1 MALLIIG
8 LIAFLG
14 FHLIRVLAPGLR
26 DSMIA
31 RLGKPA
37 WSGLYSLISLLTLAL
52 LVYGFGAARAED
64 TAEPLWISPPWMVHV
79 TVTLMLIA
87 LILAVSSVLPAGHIA
102 TKTRHPLITSVKVWA
117 LAHLLVNG
125 EIYSVV
131 TFVAFLAWAVVLR
144 IAAKRRAR
152 AGEIT
157 ERPFA
162 GWIWD
167 LVSVVIGLA
176 LAIALIMGLHTW
188 LIGVPIPMGS

>member
-1 MALLIIG
+1 MILLIIG

-14 FHLIRVLAPGLR
+14 FHLIRVLAPDLR
-26 DSMIA
+26 ATMIA
-31 RLGKPA
+31 RFGKPA
-37 WSGLYSLISLLTLAL
+37 WMGLYSVLSIATLAL
-52 LVYGFGAARAED
+52 LVYGFGQARLESG
-64 TAEPLWISPPWMVHV
+64 EPLYVSPPWMVHV

-87 LILAVSSVLPAGHIA
+87 LILAVSSVLPAGYIA
-102 TKTRHPLITSVKVWA
+102 TKSRHPLITAVKVWA

-125 EIYSVV
+125 EVYSIV

-157 ERPFA
+157 ERPFV

-167 LVSVVIGLA
+167 LASVVIGLA
-176 LAIALIMGLHTW
+176 LAIALIKGLHYW
-188 LIGVPIPMGS
+188 LIGVPIPMGQ

>member
-14 FHLIRVLAPGLR
+14 FHLTRVLAPGLR
-26 DSMIA
+26 EGMIA

-37 WSGLYSLISLLTLAL
+37 WMGLYSLVSLATLIL
-52 LVYGFGAARAED
+52 LVYGFGEARMESG
-64 TAEPLWISPPWMVHV
+64 EPLYTTPPWMVHV

-87 LILAVSSVLPAGHIA
+87 LILAVSSVLPAGYIA
-102 TKTRHPLITSVKVWA
+102 TKSRHPLITAVKVWA

-125 EIYSVV
+125 EAYSVI

-157 ERPFA
+157 ERPFV

-167 LVSVVIGLA
+167 LASVVIGLG
-176 LAIALIMGLHTW
+176 LAIALIKGLHLW
-188 LIGVPIPMGS
+188 LIGVPIPMAG